1 MDFSSTSLIF
11 LVILLSGTFVLTL
24 PFGVWRAR
32 CRKFTV
38 KWWLAIH
45 LIIPVIILMRL
56 WGGFSYSYIPLFLIA
71 TVLGQI
77 AGGKIKIGNNHQKE
91 FRSQ

>member
-1 MDFSSTSLIF
+1 MDISPHSPLMLIT
-11 LVILLSGTFVLTL
+11 LLSATFLLTL

-32 CRKFTV
+32 CRKFTLQ
-38 KWWLAIH
+38 WWLAIH

-56 WGGFSYSYIPLFLIA
+56 WGGFSYSYIPLFLAA

-77 AGGKIKIGNNHQKE
+77 AGGKIRVG
-91 FRSQ
+91 